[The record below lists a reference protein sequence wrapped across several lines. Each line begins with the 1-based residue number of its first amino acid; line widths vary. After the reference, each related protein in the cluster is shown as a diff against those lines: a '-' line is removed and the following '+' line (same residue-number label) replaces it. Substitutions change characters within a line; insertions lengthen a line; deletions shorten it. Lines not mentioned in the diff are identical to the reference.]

1 MLLEGGC
8 WVLHSFF
15 FFLSCLLGCY
25 LIVDQRLGRW
35 KPLLATGK
43 FRDSWISW
51 CICILQKVGSVSV
64 ALCYFLRC
72 AQSLGKKFA
81 LKVLKLSWFPVDY
94 LCPDIVSLCR
104 CIYCRMKW
112 HNSCFIGN
120 KIMEKS
126 RKEFNT

>member
-1 MLLEGGC
+1 MEA
-8 WVLHSFF
+8 FA
-15 FFLSCLLGCY
+15 CY
-25 LIVDQRLGRW
+25 WEIQRLVDFLVYLHIAKSR
-35 KPLLATGK
+35 KR
-43 FRDSWISW
+43 F
-51 CICILQKVGSVSV
+51 CGSVLLSEV
-64 ALCYFLRC
+64 CK
-72 AQSLGKKFA
+72 SLGKKFA